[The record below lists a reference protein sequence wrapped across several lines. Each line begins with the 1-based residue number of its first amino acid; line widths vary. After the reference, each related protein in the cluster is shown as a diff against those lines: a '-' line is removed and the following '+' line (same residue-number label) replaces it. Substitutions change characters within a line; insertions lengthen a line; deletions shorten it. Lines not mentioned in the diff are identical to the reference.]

1 MDRPLDI
8 PYHDLPLWM
17 RRARQRVDWGALLI
31 LTFALIAAS
40 HFIVSPDL
48 PRTHYGEHAVYQTAA
63 FADAIEEGRLYS
75 RWTAE
80 ALGGYGA
87 PIPNFYPPG
96 IPFAAAWIQF
106 FITAD
111 PVSAVRFT
119 LVAVFC
125 LGALAL
131 YTFVARRLG
140 EGAALLSALLFIF
153 SPYFSLTAPLIL
165 GDFNALAALS
175 LTAALL
181 WSVDGVLTHYRPQD
195 GFALTAAAAA
205 LLLTHIEIALIAF
218 ALTTL
223 YTLAMCLRRPVNWAS
238 AALHLALG
246 MGAAACFWLPA
257 IAEQSEITWRAQTTF
272 SPFPITLLGSI
283 FPVFPIDPGA
293 LLPIPDFTLGLPITA
308 AFLLML
314 VSSIA
319 ARKHR
324 PPSKFA
330 LFFAASGVV
339 ALLAAI
345 LHDEHWLI
353 GIASLCLSIS
363 GGSTISRLPPRALP
377 MCCALVLAFALTVFT
392 SSPAPSRILDASP
405 RARIAYEQLGFGT
418 PTLPITQPIPTTI
431 ADLPLNRALISGYE
445 SDAVIKLQPASPS
458 SSVRI
463 GLLAHQSHLD
473 SFQITLTQP
482 ALLDLLTARFPGWS
496 ASFNG
501 APIPILTDPN
511 TGLLR
516 LSLNAPAVG
525 TLTVSLDTTPV
536 RTASWGVT
544 WLSWLAALLLTV
556 RRSRLYRT
564 PDNPEALILTL
575 DQTRLL
581 AAALIAFAAAAAAL
595 SSIPILRPDSGFAIA
610 DSRPIRART
619 ADGIELIAYQSTASR
634 PSDAEPFTI
643 FIHWRALRPLAQ
655 NLMAVL
661 YWRNIETGAVY
672 RLTDPRH
679 PANLPTRR
687 WLTGLYLTDAYQIA
701 PPFDLPPGLYS
712 PSVQIIPCDPVCID
726 DPRSFFDFMRGVSL
740 GADLILPIILTID

>member
-1 MDRPLDI
+1 MDRPFDI

-31 LTFALIAAS
+31 LAFALIAAS

-63 FADAIEEGRLYS
+63 FAEAIEEGRIYS
-75 RWTAE
+75 RWAAE

-111 PVSAVRFT
+111 PVSAIRFT

-131 YTFVARRLG
+131 YTFVGRRLG
-140 EGAALLSALLFIF
+140 ESAALLSALLFIF
-153 SPYFSLTAPLIL
+153 SPYFSLNAPLIL

-175 LTAALL
+175 LTAALM
-181 WSVDGVLTHYRPQD
+181 WSVDGVLTDYRPQD
-195 GFALTAAAAA
+195 GFALTGAAAA
-205 LLLTHIEIALIAF
+205 LLLTHIEIALVAF
-218 ALTTL
+218 AITTL
-223 YTLAMCLRRPVNWAS
+223 YTFTMRLRRPVNWAS
-238 AALHLALG
+238 TALHLTLG
-246 MGAAACFWLPA
+246 IGAAACFWMPA
-257 IAEQSEITWRAQTTF
+257 IAEQSEIIWRDQTTF
-272 SPFPITLLGSI
+272 SRFPITLLGI
-283 FPVFPIDPGA
+283 ILPVFPIDPGA
-293 LLPIPDFTLGLPITA
+293 LLPIPDFTLGLPIA
-308 AFLLML
+308 ATVMLML
-314 VSSIA
+314 VLSIA
-319 ARKHR
+319 ASKRR
-324 PPSKFA
+324 PPSLFA
-330 LFFAASGVV
+330 LFFAASGGV

-345 LHDEHWLI
+345 LHDAHWLI
-353 GIASLCLSIS
+353 GIASLCLSIA
-363 GGSTISRLPPRALP
+363 GGSITNRLHPRALP
-377 MCCALVLAFALTVFT
+377 MGCALVLAFALPVFT
-392 SSPAPSRILDASP
+392 SSPAPSRILDTSP
-405 RARIAYEQLGFGT
+405 KARIAYEQLGFGT

-445 SDAVIKLQPASPS
+445 SDAVVKLQPASPS
-458 SSVRI
+458 SAVRI
-463 GLLAHQSHLD
+463 GLLAHQSHRD

-482 ALLDLLTARFPGWS
+482 AVLDLLTAQYPGWS

-501 APIPILTDPN
+501 APIPILIDPN

-516 LSLNAPAVG
+516 LSLNVPAVG
-525 TLTVSLDTTPV
+525 TLTVSLDSTPV
-536 RTASWGVT
+536 RTAAWGVT
-544 WLSWLAALLLTV
+544 WLSWLAAMLLTV
-556 RRSRLYRT
+556 RRTRLYRA
-564 PDNPEALILTL
+564 PDDRETLIISP
-575 DQTRLL
+575 DQTRLI

-595 SSIPILRPDSGFAIA
+595 YSIPILRPDAGFAIA
-610 DSRPIRART
+610 DSVAVRART
-619 ADGIELIAYQSTASR
+619 VDGIELIAYQSTASR
-634 PSDAEPFTI
+634 PSDTEPFTI

-655 NLMAVL
+655 NFMTTLN
-661 YWRNIETGAVY
+661 WHNIETGAVY

-701 PPFDLPPGLYS
+701 PPYDLPPGLYS

-726 DPRSFFDFMRGVSL
+726 DPRSFFDLRRSVSL